1 MNLPDL
7 IYQALGQYLDLP
19 DAEVR
24 GVVQDHR
31 QVTPGALFVARQGE
45 RFDAHKYAKQAADNG
60 AVAVVGQK
68 RGLKYLPWQR
78 VRYVHVEDD
87 RVALAKLAATFYRHP
102 SQTLTTLGVTGTDGK
117 TTTAFLLHH
126 LLQGG
131 LQTGLLST
139 AGNKLRDDPIDLEGH
154 FTTPEAPEVQRLL
167 AAFRDGGCTHAVI
180 ESSSHGFALH
190 RLDEVDYD
198 VGVWTNLS
206 PEHLD
211 FHKTLGAY
219 LNAKLTL
226 LRRARVSVVN
236 RDDTSFAA
244 AVAAANEVVSYGE
257 HPESD
262 WRASDIREGVNQ
274 QSFAL
279 HVETVAGVLERT
291 VTLPLVGRYNVHNAL
306 AALAAAHAVGVPL
319 DLLVERLNS
328 FPGVPG
334 RLQVVQAEPFAAVV
348 DFAHTPTALQKVL
361 TTLRPLT
368 QGRLIVVVGAA
379 GERDPAKRQPLG
391 QVATHYAD
399 LAVFTEEDSRSE
411 ATEAILGELAAGA
424 SAAGGV
430 EGETFWCLADR
441 REAVHKAVSLVKA
454 GDTLV
459 FAGKGHER
467 TLERAF
473 ETLPW
478 DEVAEVSRALGDA
491 RG

>member
-1 MNLPDL
+1 MILPDL
-7 IYQALGQYLDLP
+7 IYRALGQRLDLP
-19 DAEVR
+19 GVEVR

-31 QVTPGALFVARQGE
+31 RVTPGALFVARQGE
-45 RFDAHKYAKQAADNG
+45 RFDAHKYAKQAADSG

-68 RGLKYLPWQR
+68 RGLRYLPWQR

-87 RVALAKLAATFYRHP
+87 RVALAKLAATFYGHP
-102 SQTLTTLGVTGTDGK
+102 SRALTTLGVTGTDGK

-126 LLQGG
+126 LLQAG
-131 LQTGLLST
+131 LETGLLST
-139 AGNKLRDDPIDLEGH
+139 AGNKLRDAPIDLEGH

-167 AAFRDGGCTHAVI
+167 ATFRDGGCTHAVL

-211 FHKTLGAY
+211 FHKTFDAY
-219 LNAKLTL
+219 LDAKLTL

-236 RDDTSFAA
+236 RDDESFAA
-244 AVAAANEVVSYGE
+244 AAAAANEVVSYGE

-262 WRASDIREGVNQ
+262 WQASDIRDGVNG
-274 QSFAL
+274 QSFTL
-279 HVETVAGVLERT
+279 QVTTVEGALERE
-291 VTLPLVGRYNVHNAL
+291 VSLPLPGRYNVHNAL
-306 AALAAAHAVGVPL
+306 AALAAAHAVGIPL
-319 DLLVERLNS
+319 DLLVERLAS

-334 RLQVVQAEPFAAVV
+334 RLQVVQHEPFAAIV
-348 DFAHTPTALQKVL
+348 DFAHTPAALQKVL
-361 TTLRPLT
+361 DTLRPVT
-368 QGRLIVVVGAA
+368 KGRLIVVVGAA
-379 GERDPAKRQPLG
+379 GERDPAKRQLLG
-391 QVATHYAD
+391 RVATQYAD

-411 ATEAILGELAAGA
+411 TTEAILSELAAGA
-424 SAAGGV
+424 GSVGGV
-430 EGETFWCLADR
+430 EGKTFWCLVDR
-441 REAVHKAVSLVKA
+441 REAIRKAVGLAEA

-459 FAGKGHER
+459 FAGKGHET

-478 DEVAEVSRALGDA
+478 DEVAEVRRALADA
-491 RG
+491 